1 MDMDQR
7 DHPYLTVGQAAH
19 ELGIAPRTVIAR
31 IATGRITAQKHGTG
45 KTSAYII
52 PRTEIDRIKA
62 QAVA

>member
-1 MDMDQR
+1 MER
-7 DHPYLTVGQAAH
+7 RTEHPYLTVGQAAH

-31 IATGRITAQKHGTG
+31 ISAGRITAQKHGTG

-62 QAVA
+62 NTTAA